1 MNAQMY
7 GSWIQENGKPIRN
20 STAAIVTTNRA
31 NRRWRCPAG
40 MVDTKTVSS
49 VNEYGKYE
57 VMGLDKID

>member
-31 NRRWRCPAG
+31 NRALAVPSRHG
-40 MVDTKTVSS
+40 GHKDGFV
-49 VNEYGKYE
+49 G
-57 VMGLDKID
+57 